1 MSPRFYD
8 ITLVGLLAA
17 YALALP
23 VWLIIWSGRLKL
35 GRDLAVSIVRMS
47 LQLLAVGFVLEY
59 LFELQ
64 IWYVTIGV
72 FLAMV
77 FFAARTIVARSGVA
91 LGGLTVILVLAL
103 LAGAGSVSSFLVL
116 AVVKVD
122 PWYAPRYF
130 IPLAGM
136 VLGNSMS
143 GCALAL
149 ERFYSGVKDNR
160 KLVETHLT
168 HGATGR
174 EATQD
179 IFRSAFRAS
188 LIPTLSSMSG
198 IGLVF
203 IPGMMTGQ
211 ILGGVAPVDA
221 IRYQIVIM
229 MAILGSVA
237 FSSFVVLFLERRR
250 FFDEYQLLKPG
261 LFE

>member
-23 VWLIIWSGRLKL
+23 VWLIVWSNRLKL

-47 LQLLAVGFVLEY
+47 LQLLAIGFVLEY
-59 LFELQ
+59 LFELH

-72 FLAMV
+72 FVTMV
-77 FFAARTIVARSGVA
+77 FFAARTIVARAGVA
-91 LGGLTVILVLAL
+91 LGGLTSILALAL
-103 LAGAGSVSSFLVL
+103 LAGAGSVSAFLVL
-116 AVVKVD
+116 AVVRVD

-149 ERFYSGVKDNR
+149 ERFYAGVKDNR
-160 KLVETHLT
+160 KIVETHLA
-168 HGATGR
+168 HGATGA
-174 EATQD
+174 EATRE
-179 IFRSAFRAS
+179 ILRSAFRAS

-211 ILGGVAPVDA
+211 ILGGVDPIDA

-237 FSSFVVLFLERRR
+237 FASFLVLFLERRR
-250 FFDEYQLLKPG
+250 FFDEYQLLKQD

>member
-1 MSPRFYD
+1 MSPRFFD
-8 ITLVGLLAA
+8 ITLAGLLAA

-23 VWLIIWSGRLKL
+23 IWLIVWSNKLRL
-35 GRDLAVSIVRMS
+35 GRDLAVSIFRMS
-47 LQLLAVGFVLEY
+47 LQLLAVGYVLEY
-59 LFELQ
+59 LFQLH

-72 FLAMV
+72 FVAMV
-77 FFAARTIVARSGVA
+77 VFAARTIIARTGVNM
-91 LGGLTVILVLAL
+91 GGMTAILAL
-103 LAGAGSVSSFLVL
+103 AMLAGAGSVTAFIVL

-149 ERFYSGVKDNR
+149 ERFYAGVKDNL
-160 KLVETHLT
+160 KMVETHLA
-168 HGATGR
+168 HGATGA

-211 ILGGVAPVDA
+211 ILGGVDPVDA
-221 IRYQIVIM
+221 VRYQMVIM

-237 FSSFVVLFLERRR
+237 IASFVILFLERRR
-250 FFDEYQLLKPG
+250 FFDEYHLLKPD
-261 LFE
+261 LFN

>member
-1 MSPRFYD
+1 MSPRFFD
-8 ITLVGLLAA
+8 ITIAGMLAA

-23 VWLIIWSGRLKL
+23 VWLIIWSNRLQL
-35 GRDLAVSIVRMS
+35 GRDLLVSIVRMS
-47 LQLLAVGFVLEY
+47 LQLLLIGFVLEY

-64 IWYVTIGV
+64 VWYVTIGV
-72 FLAMV
+72 FVAMV
-77 FFAARTIVARSGVA
+77 FFAARTILARTGVVI
-91 LGGLTVILVLAL
+91 GGTTAILAL
-103 LAGAGSVSSFLVL
+103 AMLAGAGSVSAFLVL

-149 ERFYSGVKDNR
+149 ERFYAGVKENR
-160 KLVETHLT
+160 KMVETYLV
-168 HGATGR
+168 HGATGA

-179 IFRSAFRAS
+179 LFRSAFRAS

-198 IGLVF
+198 VGLVF

-211 ILGGVAPVDA
+211 ILGGVDPVDA
-221 IRYQIVIM
+221 IRYQMVIM
-229 MAILGSVA
+229 MAILSSVA
-237 FSSFVVLFLERRR
+237 IASFVILYLQRRR
-250 FFDEYQLLKPG
+250 FFDEYQLLRPD
-261 LFE
+261 LF

>member
-8 ITLVGLLAA
+8 ITLVSLLAA

-23 VWLIIWSGRLKL
+23 IWLIIWSNKLRL

-47 LQLLAVGFVLEY
+47 LQLLAIGFVLEY
-59 LFELQ
+59 LFELD

-72 FLAMV
+72 FVVMV
-77 FFAARTIVARSGVA
+77 FFAARTIIARTGVK
-91 LGGLTVILVLAL
+91 LGGMTPILAL
-103 LAGAGSVSSFLVL
+103 AMLAGAGSVTAFLVL
-116 AVVKVD
+116 AVVRVD

-149 ERFYSGVKDNR
+149 ERFYAGVKDNI
-160 KLVETHLT
+160 KLVETHLA
-168 HGATGR
+168 HGATGV

-179 IFRSAFRAS
+179 IFRASFRAS

-211 ILGGVAPVDA
+211 ILGGVDPVDA
-221 IRYQIVIM
+221 IRYQMVIM

-237 FSSFVVLFLERRR
+237 IASFVILFLERRR
-250 FFDEYQLLKPG
+250 FFDEYQLLKPD
-261 LFE
+261 LF

>member
-1 MSPRFYD
+1 MSPRFFD
-8 ITLVGLLAA
+8 ITLVGMLAA

-23 VWLIIWSGRLKL
+23 VWLIIWSNRLQL
-35 GRDLAVSIVRMS
+35 GRDLLVSIVRMS
-47 LQLLAVGFVLEY
+47 LQLLLIGFVLEY

-72 FLAMV
+72 FVAMV
-77 FFAARTIVARSGVA
+77 FFAARTILARTGVVI
-91 LGGLTVILVLAL
+91 GGTTAILAL
-103 LAGAGSVSSFLVL
+103 AMLAGAGSVSAFLVL
-116 AVVKVD
+116 AVVQVD

-149 ERFYSGVKDNR
+149 ERFYAGVKENR
-160 KLVETHLT
+160 KLVETYLV
-168 HGATGR
+168 HGATGA

-179 IFRSAFRAS
+179 LFRSAFRAS

-198 IGLVF
+198 VGLVF

-211 ILGGVAPVDA
+211 ILGGVDPVDA
-221 IRYQIVIM
+221 IRYQMVIM
-229 MAILGSVA
+229 MAILSSVA
-237 FSSFVVLFLERRR
+237 IASFVILYLQRRR
-250 FFDEYQLLKPG
+250 FFDEYQLLRPE
-261 LFE
+261 LF